1 MRRVRIQCVDHRRP
15 FLNDA
20 NSRVAM
26 AVDPPLMTL
35 RQPKPSFQIQIV
47 LDLLKLAVADEKAGE
62 EANHQPDDVLTNRI
76 LSRLEFINQLFELL
90 LAIRTILSRFEGRS
104 YLLDVFDVFS
114 DFLLLGLDFVQTSV
128 DAASQAAELLLFEA
142 PFFASKFRGIDAR
155 TSFKASAIRRPGGW
169 RGPP

>member
-1 MRRVRIQCVDHRRP
+1 MTLRRFIACFWHGGSRAVRYDIRSSAVNCPGCAVLRIQCVDHRRP

-62 EANHQPDDVLTNRI
+62 EATDRCAKKVT
-76 LSRLEFINQLFELL
+76 L
-90 LAIRTILSRFEGRS
+90 LA
-104 YLLDVFDVFS
+104 
-114 DFLLLGLDFVQTSV
+114 
-128 DAASQAAELLLFEA
+128 A
-142 PFFASKFRGIDAR
+142 
-155 TSFKASAIRRPGGW
+155 
-169 RGPP
+169 